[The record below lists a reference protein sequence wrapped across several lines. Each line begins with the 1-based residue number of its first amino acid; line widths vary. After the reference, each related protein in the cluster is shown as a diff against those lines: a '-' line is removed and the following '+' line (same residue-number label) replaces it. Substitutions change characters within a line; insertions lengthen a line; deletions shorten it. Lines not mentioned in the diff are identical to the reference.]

1 MLGIF
6 ALLLT
11 NQVWAELVRV
21 EQVSNPPGFFSEET
35 AVEVGKT
42 VGTIDPTLF
51 REGYAF
57 GYWQAGSVRLS
68 DAQGRSVTSAT
79 VVVEGTLTLTAYY
92 FPENEDT
99 DEDGIRDWFEY
110 RNFGNLSQQLEGDP
124 DGDGFS
130 NGQEDRLGQEPTI
143 ADRVEDGGVSFS
155 ASGNLIYG
163 DPSQLRYETR
173 SDPPGLIDPL
183 LQYGPYGKVI
193 QTVDLNGEKEG
204 YHFAYWSVNGVRQA
218 TASGLAK
225 SQTSLSLE
233 NNLTVIAHYFPSG
246 QDEDQDGIMDWFE
259 YNQFGDLGQS
269 GEDDPD
275 GDGFSNNSENRLGQ
289 EATIYDRVEDGGIS
303 FSASGMVSYASDE
316 VARFVVRSLPAG
328 LVDTTEE
335 FALDGAVLSTPS
347 LHGAKEGYHFAY
359 WTLNGTRQAG
369 SSGVAL
375 SEVKLAVLEDSEL
388 VAHYLPNGQD
398 EDGDGIMDW
407 FELNQFG
414 NLGLNGEDD
423 PDNDGFPNEMEN
435 RLGQEA
441 TIRDLVED
449 GGISFSSSGSV
460 FYFIQSYD
468 RLDGLEL
475 NNTRVRASKPAGE
488 FVGEFIPYDSQD
500 PLGTGTYEYKL
511 VDGEGSADNGLFV
524 IKGAMLHT
532 QAYLIAGE
540 YTIRARATN
549 HLGEAIE
556 KAFRITAWED
566 LESGNSPPEIISDG
580 GEDTAQLVVSENE
593 KFVTTVQ
600 AEDADGDALFFEL
613 VDANDSDLF
622 RINMQSGNLE
632 FRQPPDFEN
641 PTDENKDNVYV
652 VTVVCSD
659 GLATDEQLLEISVE
673 NVNEDADLQNF
684 RLVPSEILENLPSGS
699 KVGEFAVTPRGI
711 ISSYGKITYSLVE
724 GRGDEANDL
733 FDLVDGVL
741 FSLLPFD
748 FETQPIYSIRARATA
763 ENGSTA
769 ERTFIVRILD
779 EFENRPPEITSRGGA
794 EVAELEVMENQEI
807 AERVEA
813 KDPDPQSL
821 VFLISGGADA
831 ALFKVSP
838 ATGLVS
844 FISPP
849 DFENPADANAD
860 NIYEVI
866 ILVSDGIESDTQLL
880 KISVLDLLTEDT
892 DEDGLTDDEEIA
904 LGTDPNNPDS
914 DGDGFSDGDEVE
926 EGTDPK
932 DGNDFPGSKFDFA
945 NLVLV
950 AENDDSDGVSSAVEF
965 EAVRGR
971 TYYFAVAGAKGR
983 RGKALL
989 SLGYLNEED
998 TSGTSG
1004 ESVIGL
1010 SGQSA
1015 IFGLQTESSEGEQ
1028 IALGEQKF
1036 SWTST
1041 DDGVVTLSSLSN
1053 GEEGP
1058 SGVSVFEITETGEQT
1073 LVSASEE
1080 SMQELYFQA
1089 RAGVQYLLE
1098 FDQPGDHNLSISLE
1112 PEVAGPDNDGF
1123 ANRFILSG
1131 EQSVSSSTL
1140 VGASSEL
1147 GEPLHFLLPPPQKTV
1162 WWEWMA
1168 PADGSLEVG
1177 ASGGGFSSALKAY
1190 AGSEVDDLVEVGSAQ
1205 APTISGEAL
1214 ISISVKRG
1222 VRYLFAVCGYSGEAG
1237 TVELSLNLEVVQGGS
1252 SSSVNDDF
1260 ADAKL
1265 LIGDRNVRATGAN
1278 TNTSNEPG
1286 EPLHGEHSSPGNSVW
1301 WKWTSER
1308 YGKVEVSTAGSSFDT
1323 VLAVYQ
1329 GTSLANLT
1337 LVAANDDD
1345 AESRTSRVSFEAYPQ
1360 ETFYLA
1366 VDGYE
1371 FQTGSISLNL
1381 DQEEAVRPAPYNDD
1395 ISNAEEIF
1403 AMGDSAF
1410 GNNFAATGKS
1420 DEEINPLS
1428 SYPLASVW
1436 WKWTAQN
1443 DQMVAFDTRGSDFDT
1458 TLAVYQSTG
1467 EGALSLI
1474 GANDDFFGSSSLVAF
1489 LAQSGTTYY
1498 FAVDGAG
1505 DAQGNVRI
1513 NSSTHGSFY
1522 RTDSQIRDDLSS
1534 GTDTSSES
1542 ASTLAVTGIGEQP
1555 NTRLISVEDGASE
1568 VATKSLWN
1576 WTLNPWTELVGAES
1590 VTGLNIKSKALYT
1603 GVQGLVRKSGHA
1615 AFHLF
1620 AQPDGD
1626 SWLLFDKFFFFP
1638 GGATLEWWEYLQ
1650 DPSDSFL
1657 SSVQFSEDGQT
1668 SWQTITQSDASAQF
1682 EFANRIVSLDE
1693 IKGRIVKLRFHLKQK
1708 EQGGTDDSST
1718 GWFLDEI
1725 GFKGAY
1731 FLDQPEMHKGL
1742 SSGVSVSLAEGSNLV
1757 AANRLNNGK
1766 GKLFSSPLEITL
1778 SSEGV
1783 IPLFFG
1789 STGSEISGWRNSLW
1803 YGYYNWVEPGS
1814 WFFAVH
1820 RGWQYFGGLTLGGA
1834 WLHDSE
1840 MGWMWTS
1847 GDIYP
1852 WLWRSSHDNWV
1863 YDYSL
1868 ILGERRFVMFKKP
1881 NP

>member
-6 ALLLT
+6 ALLFT
-11 NQVWAELVRV
+11 NQALAELVRV

-35 AVEVGKT
+35 AVEVGE
-42 VGTIDPTLF
+42 TIDTITPTLS

-57 GYWQAGSVRLS
+57 GYWKAGSQRLA
-68 DAQGRSVTSAT
+68 DADGRSVTSAT
-79 VVVEGTLTLTAYY
+79 VVVEGTLTLTAHY
-92 FPENEDT
+92 FPENEDS
-99 DEDGIRDWFEY
+99 DSDGISDWYEY
-110 RNFGNLSQQLEGDP
+110 RNFGNLSQTLDGDP

-130 NGQEDRLGQEPTI
+130 NGQEDRLGQEATI
-143 ADRVEDGGVSFS
+143 PDRVEDGGISFS
-155 ASGNLIYG
+155 ASGNIMYG
-163 DPSQLRYETR
+163 DPSQLRYVTR
-173 SDPPGLIDPL
+173 SDPLGFIDHSL
-183 LQYGPYGKVI
+183 EYGESGKAI
-193 QTVDLNGEKEG
+193 KTVDLNGEREG
-204 YHFAYWSVNGVRQA
+204 YRFAYWSVNGERQA

-225 SQTSLSLE
+225 SQASVVLDE
-233 NNLTVIAHYFPSG
+233 NLTLVAHYLPTS
-246 QDEDQDGIMDWFE
+246 QDEDEDGIMDWFE
-259 YNQFGDLGQS
+259 YNQFGNLSLS

-275 GDGFSNNSENRLGQ
+275 GDGFSNNAENRLGQ
-289 EATIYDRVEDGGIS
+289 EATIPDRVEDGGIS
-303 FSASGMVSYASDE
+303 FSASGTVSYVSDE
-316 VARFVVRSLPAG
+316 VARFVVKSLPAG
-328 LVDTTEE
+328 LVNTTEE

-347 LHGAKEGYHFAY
+347 LHGAKEGHHFAY
-359 WTLNGTRQAG
+359 WTLNGTRQA
-369 SSGVAL
+369 STSGVAL

-388 VAHYLPNGQD
+388 IAHYLPSGQD

-414 NLGLNGEDD
+414 NLGLSGKDD

-441 TIRDLVED
+441 TIPDRVED
-449 GGISFSSSGSV
+449 GGISFSASGSV

-488 FVGEFIPYDSQD
+488 FVGEFIPIDSED
-500 PLGTGTYEYKL
+500 PLGTGTYQYRL
-511 VDGEGSADNGLFV
+511 VDGEGSADNDLFV
-524 IKGAMLHT
+524 IRGAMLHT
-532 QAYLIAGE
+532 QAYLVAGE

-566 LESGNSPPEIISDG
+566 LESDNSPPVIISDG

-600 AEDADGDALFFEL
+600 AKDADGDALFFEL
-613 VDANDSDLF
+613 LDANDSALF
-622 RINMQSGNLE
+622 RINMQSGSLE
-632 FRQPPDFEN
+632 FRKPPDFEN
-641 PTDENKDNVYV
+641 PTDENKDNVYI

-699 KVGEFAVTPRGI
+699 KVGVFGVTPRGI
-711 ISSYGKITYSLVE
+711 ISSYGKISYSLVE
-724 GRGDEANDL
+724 GRGDEANEL
-733 FDLVDGVL
+733 FELVNGSL
-741 FSLLPFD
+741 FTRLPFD
-748 FETQPIYSIRARATA
+748 FETQPIYSIRARAAA
-763 ENGSTA
+763 ENGSIT
-769 ERTFIVRILD
+769 ERSFNVRVLD
-779 EFENRPPEITSRGGA
+779 VFENRPPEITSRGGG
-794 EVAELEVMENQEI
+794 EEAELEVMENQEI

-831 ALFKVSP
+831 ALFKVSS

-844 FISPP
+844 FLSPP
-849 DFENPADANAD
+849 DFENPTDENAD

-892 DEDGLTDDEEIA
+892 DEDGLTDEEEIA
-904 LGTDPNNPDS
+904 LGTDPHNPDS
-914 DGDGFSDGDEVE
+914 DGDGFFDGDEVE

-932 DGNDFPGSKFDFA
+932 DKDDFPGSKFDFA
-945 NLVLV
+945 NLALV

-965 EAVRGR
+965 DAVGGR
-971 TYYFAVAGAKGR
+971 TYYFAVSGAKGR

-989 SLGYLNEED
+989 NLGYLNEDD
-998 TSGTSG
+998 TADSLS

-1010 SGQSA
+1010 SGQSTT
-1015 IFGLQTESSEGEQ
+1015 FGLQTESSEGEQ
-1028 IALGEQKF
+1028 VALGEQKF

-1041 DDGVVTLSSLSN
+1041 DDGVVTLSSLSD

-1058 SGVSVFEITETGEQT
+1058 SGVSVFEITESGEQT

-1089 RAGVQYLLE
+1089 RAGVQYLLK
-1098 FDQPGDHNLSISLE
+1098 FDQPSDHNLSISLE
-1112 PEVAGPDNDGF
+1112 PEVAGPENDDF
-1123 ANRFILSG
+1123 ANRIILSG
-1131 EQSVSSSTL
+1131 EQAVDSSTL

-1147 GEPLHFLLPPPQKTV
+1147 GEPLHFMLPPPQKTV

-1168 PADGSLEVG
+1168 PADGTLEVG
-1177 ASGGGFSSALKAY
+1177 VNGVGFSNSLKAY
-1190 AGSEVDDLVEVGSAQ
+1190 AGSQVDDLVEVGSAQ
-1205 APTISGEAL
+1205 ATSAGGEAL
-1214 ISISVKRG
+1214 ITMSVKKG
-1222 VRYLFAVCGYSGEAG
+1222 VRYLLAVCGYSGETG
-1237 TVELSLNLEVVQGGS
+1237 TVELRLSLEAVQGGS

-1260 ADAKL
+1260 ADAKF
-1265 LIGDRNVRATGAN
+1265 LIGERNVRANGSNENA
-1278 TNTSNEPG
+1278 SNEPG

-1301 WKWTSER
+1301 WKWKSER

-1323 VLAVYQ
+1323 ILAVYQ
-1329 GTSLANLT
+1329 GTSLTNLT

-1360 ETFYLA
+1360 ETFYIA

-1371 FQTGSISLNL
+1371 YQNGSVSLNL
-1381 DQEEAVRPAPYNDD
+1381 DQEEAARPAPYNDD
-1395 ISNAEEIF
+1395 ISNAEEIL
-1403 AMGDSAF
+1403 AVGESAY
-1410 GNNFAATGKS
+1410 GNNLAATGKS
-1420 DEEINPLS
+1420 DEAIHPLS
-1428 SYPLASVW
+1428 AYPLASVW
-1436 WKWTAQN
+1436 WKWTPQN
-1443 DQMVAFDTRGSDFDT
+1443 NEMVAFDTRGSDFDT
-1458 TLAVYQSTG
+1458 TLAVFQSAG

-1474 GANDDFFGSSSLVAF
+1474 GANDDFFGSSSMVAF

-1513 NSSTHGSFY
+1513 NSSTHGSLS
-1522 RTDSQIRDDLSS
+1522 RTDSEIRDDLTM
-1534 GTDTSSES
+1534 GADTSSDGATSLEV
-1542 ASTLAVTGIGEQP
+1542 AGIGEQP
-1555 NTRLISVEDGASE
+1555 NTRLISVEDGNAE
-1568 VATKSLWN
+1568 VTTRSLWN
-1576 WTLNPWTELVGAES
+1576 WNLNQWTELVGAES
-1590 VTGLNIKSKALYT
+1590 ITGLNVKSEAIYT

-1626 SWLLFDKFFFFP
+1626 AWLLFDKFLFFP
-1638 GGATLEWWEYLQ
+1638 GSATVGWWEYIK
-1650 DPSDSFL
+1650 DPTNSFVA
-1657 SSVQFSEDGQT
+1657 SVQYSEDGQT
-1668 SWQTITQSDASAQF
+1668 TWKPLAQSYASQGF
-1682 EFANRIVSLDE
+1682 DFKNRIVSLDQ
-1693 IKGRIVKLRFHLKQK
+1693 IKGRIVKLRFHLRQK
-1708 EQGGTDDSST
+1708 EQGSTEDSSA

-1725 GFKGAY
+1725 GFKGGY
-1731 FLDQPEMHKGL
+1731 FLDQAEMHKGL
-1742 SSGVSVSLAEGSNLV
+1742 SSGVSVSLAEGNNLI
-1757 AANRLNNGK
+1757 ALNRLNNGK
-1766 GKLFSSPLEITL
+1766 GKLFSKPLQVTL

-1789 STGSEISGWRNSLW
+1789 STGSEINGWRNSLW

-1834 WLHDSE
+1834 WIYDSE
-1840 MGWMWTS
+1840 MGWLWTNEN
-1847 GDIYP
+1847 IYP
-1852 WLWRSSHDNWV
+1852 WMWRSSSDNWV

-1868 ILGERRFVMFKKP
+1868 ILGKRRFVMFQKP
-1881 NP
+1881 SP